1 MVGAA
6 MADTDTGSV
15 LTVVTVACVA
25 EFDGITLELLVIVVM
40 TAPKPP
46 YALPET
52 RKSHTN

>member
-1 MVGAA
+1 

-52 RKSHTN
+52 RKSHTY